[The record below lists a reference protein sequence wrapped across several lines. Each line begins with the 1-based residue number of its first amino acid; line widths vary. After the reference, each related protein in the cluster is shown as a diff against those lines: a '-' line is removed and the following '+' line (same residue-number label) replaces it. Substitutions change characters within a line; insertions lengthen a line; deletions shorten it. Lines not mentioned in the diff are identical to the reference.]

1 MTEKIIDGTMSYEFI
16 RSRMRGKNIWQ
27 NIVMIKNLEKE

>member
-16 RSRMRGKNIWQ
+16 RSRMRGKNI
-27 NIVMIKNLEKE
+27 VMIKNLEKE